1 MQQEKRWA
9 VAELRSID
17 CAVGEKSVHASLFP
31 GCKFRV
37 ARLLSTA
44 LAVKRRRHRFPID
57 RSKFSL
63 FKPLPLDA
71 AIQRRDSRAA
81 PRAREGRLNISAKP
95 AAVEI
100 HGNFVDG
107 REIEAGSGMLDVRN
121 PATGDVIA
129 RIPNST
135 AEDIDRAMKS
145 ARAAFEGRAWGGM
158 DIRARAR
165 LVNRLADAF
174 EANLDQLYRLET
186 LNNGRPV
193 NETRAQL
200 SRLPDFLRYFA
211 GLALARRD
219 AVIPV
224 EGSYL
229 NYTLRTPI
237 GIVANCTPFNHP
249 LMIMCKSLAAVLATG
264 CVTVVKPS
272 EYTPLTTL
280 KLAQI
285 FTEAGLPP
293 GVFNV
298 VLGLGQSAG
307 RMLAEHRDIN
317 KLVLTG
323 GTEAGRIA
331 GAAAAKVFAHQTMEL
346 GGKTPVM
353 VFGDYDVD
361 QAVNYAAFGAFIGAG
376 QTCVCASRHI
386 VQATIYDE
394 FVEKLRAKTLSIRIG
409 DPFDPA
415 TQLGPVISARQRDRV
430 LQYSGFG
437 REDGARLVTGG
448 VAAKVSGHDNG
459 YFVEPTVFADVKSD
473 MRIFQEEVFGPFTSV
488 TPFKDEADAL
498 RLANDSPFGLA
509 AAIRTRDIGRA
520 HRVASA
526 VKAGIVWINDHHR
539 LDPASPWG
547 GVDDSGLGREFGTE
561 SFDDHFNTKS
571 VMVAT
576 GDQPFDWYR
585 DTAAKRRLN

>member
-1 MQQEKRWA
+1 MNN
-9 VAELRSID
+9 
-17 CAVGEKSVHASLFP
+17 
-31 GCKFRV
+31 
-37 ARLLSTA
+37 
-44 LAVKRRRHRFPID
+44 PI
-57 RSKFSL
+57 
-63 FKPLPLDA
+63 
-71 AIQRRDSRAA
+71 
-81 PRAREGRLNISAKP
+81 NP
-95 AAVEI
+95 ATIKVETR
-100 HGNFVDG
+100 GNFVDG
-107 REIEAGSGMLDVRN
+107 REIEAGEGALLDVRN

-135 AEDIDRAMKS
+135 QADIDRAMKS
-145 ARAAFEGRAWGGM
+145 ARVAFESREWGGM
-158 DIRARAR
+158 DIRSRAR
-165 LVNRLADAF
+165 LVNKLADAF
-174 EANLDQLYRLET
+174 EANLDTLYRLET
-186 LNNGRPV
+186 LNNGRPL

-200 SRLPDFLRYFA
+200 SRLPDFFRYFA

-219 AVIPV
+219 SVIPV

-249 LMIMCKSLAAVLATG
+249 LMILCKSLAAVLATG

-285 FTEAGLPP
+285 FTEAGLPN
-293 GVFNV
+293 GVFNI

-307 RMLAEHRDIN
+307 KMLSEHKDIN

-331 GAAAAKVFAHQTMEL
+331 GGSAAKVFAHQTMEL

-353 VFGDYDVD
+353 VFDDFDVD

-386 VQATIYDE
+386 VQATVYDE
-394 FVEKLRAKTLSIRIG
+394 FVEKLKAKTETIRIG
-409 DPFDPA
+409 DPFDAA

-430 LQYSGFG
+430 LAYSKYGH
-437 REDGARLVTGG
+437 EDGAKLMTGG
-448 VAAKVSGHDNG
+448 VAAKVAGHENG
-459 YFVEPTVFADVKSD
+459 YFVEPTVFADVKST

-488 TPFKDEADAL
+488 TRFEDEADAL

-509 AAIRTRDIGRA
+509 AAIRTRDVARA
-520 HRVASA
+520 HRVASG
-526 VKAGIVWINDHHR
+526 VKAGIVWVNDHHR

-547 GVDDSGLGREFGTE
+547 GVDDSGIGREFGTE
-561 SFDDHFNTKS
+561 SFDDHFNVKS

-576 GDQPFDWYR
+576 ADKPFDWYK
-585 DTAAKRRLN
+585 DTAGQKRLN

>member
-1 MQQEKRWA
+1 
-9 VAELRSID
+9 
-17 CAVGEKSVHASLFP
+17 
-31 GCKFRV
+31 
-37 ARLLSTA
+37 
-44 LAVKRRRHRFPID
+44 
-57 RSKFSL
+57 
-63 FKPLPLDA
+63 
-71 AIQRRDSRAA
+71 
-81 PRAREGRLNISAKP
+81 LNISAKP
-95 AAVEI
+95 TEIEI

-107 REIEAGSGMLDVRN
+107 REIEAGRGETLDVRN

-158 DIRARAR
+158 EIRSRAR

-174 EANLDQLYRLET
+174 EANLEQLYRLET

-200 SRLPDFLRYFA
+200 SRLPDFFRYFA

-249 LMIMCKSLAAVLATG
+249 LMIMCKSLAAVLASG

-285 FTEAGLPP
+285 FTEADLPP

-307 RMLAEHRDIN
+307 RMLAEHPDIN

-331 GAAAAKVFAHQTMEL
+331 GGAAAKVFAHQTMEL

-353 VFGDYDVD
+353 VFADYDVD

-386 VQATIYDE
+386 VQASVYDE
-394 FVEKLRAKTLSIRIG
+394 FVEKLKAKTLAIRIG
-409 DPFDPA
+409 DPFDPN

-430 LQYSGFG
+430 LTYSRFG

-448 VAAKVSGHDNG
+448 VAARVPGDENG
-459 YFVEPTVFADVKSD
+459 YFVEPTVFADVSPRCASSRKKYSD
-473 MRIFQEEVFGPFTSV
+473 RSLRSRPSRTSWMPCGSPMIRRSGWRQRSAPVTSAARI
-488 TPFKDEADAL
+488 A
-498 RLANDSPFGLA
+498 SPLLS
-509 AAIRTRDIGRA
+509 R
-520 HRVASA
+520 
-526 VKAGIVWINDHHR
+526 
-539 LDPASPWG
+539 PAS
-547 GVDDSGLGREFGTE
+547 SGSTII
-561 SFDDHFNTKS
+561 
-571 VMVAT
+571 
-576 GDQPFDWYR
+576 
-585 DTAAKRRLN
+585 TASTRPRPGAASMTPASGASSARKALTIISIPRA

>member
-1 MQQEKRWA
+1 M
-9 VAELRSID
+9 
-17 CAVGEKSVHASLFP
+17 
-31 GCKFRV
+31 
-37 ARLLSTA
+37 
-44 LAVKRRRHRFPID
+44 
-57 RSKFSL
+57 
-63 FKPLPLDA
+63 
-71 AIQRRDSRAA
+71 
-81 PRAREGRLNISAKP
+81 NIPAKP
-95 AAVEI
+95 AATEVEI

-107 REIEAGSGMLDVRN
+107 REIEAGSGEMLDVRN

-174 EANLDQLYRLET
+174 EANLEPLYRLET

-200 SRLPDFLRYFA
+200 SRLPDFFRYFA

-249 LMIMCKSLAAVLATG
+249 LMILCKSLAAVLASG

-293 GVFNV
+293 GVFNI
-298 VLGLGQSAG
+298 VLGLGQTAG
-307 RMLAEHRDIN
+307 KMLAEHPDIN

-331 GAAAAKVFAHQTMEL
+331 GSAAAKVFAHQTMEL

-353 VFGDYDVD
+353 VFDDYDVD

-376 QTCVCASRHI
+376 QTCVCASRHL
-386 VQATIYDE
+386 VQASIYDE
-394 FVEKLRAKTLSIRIG
+394 FVEKAEGQDGNHPHRRSLRSRNAARAG
-409 DPFDPA
+409 D
-415 TQLGPVISARQRDRV
+415 LGEAARPRVVLLPISA
-430 LQYSGFG
+430 
-437 REDGARLVTGG
+437 ARTARGWSTGG
-448 VAAKVSGHDNG
+448 VAANVPGHDERLFRRADG
-459 YFVEPTVFADVKSD
+459 ICRREVRHAHLPGRGVWTVHL
-473 MRIFQEEVFGPFTSV
+473 G
-488 TPFKDEADAL
+488 DAVQG
-498 RLANDSPFGLA
+498 RSRRA
-509 AAIRTRDIGRA
+509 AAR
-520 HRVASA
+520 
-526 VKAGIVWINDHHR
+526 
-539 LDPASPWG
+539 
-547 GVDDSGLGREFGTE
+547 
-561 SFDDHFNTKS
+561 
-571 VMVAT
+571 
-576 GDQPFDWYR
+576 Q
-585 DTAAKRRLN
+585 